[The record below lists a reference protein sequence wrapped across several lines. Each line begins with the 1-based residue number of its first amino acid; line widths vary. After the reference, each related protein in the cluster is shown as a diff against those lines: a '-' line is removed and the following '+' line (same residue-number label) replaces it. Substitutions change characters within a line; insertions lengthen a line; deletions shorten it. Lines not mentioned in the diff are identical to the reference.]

1 MGEVEMV
8 GLRMISERI
17 CFTYY
22 FEKCYFQ
29 SGDSRGF
36 FCFVCLFVPLQ
47 QLGNHTSVFFSFFFK
62 YLILLKCIKM
72 LMCFPY
78 TFENYFLIKRSP
90 VKKKILFKKSGREA
104 ALPLWNRLCILRAW
118 DLCKL
123 ENCCKDWVCLS
134 TESGSQDKLNK

>member
-29 SGDSRGF
+29 SGDSRVF
-36 FCFVCLFVPLQ
+36 FVSFVCLFPCSS
-47 QLGNHTSVFFSFFFK
+47 LGITLLFFFLFLK

-134 TESGSQDKLNK
+134 TESGS

>member
-29 SGDSRGF
+29 SGDSRVSLF
-36 FCFVCLFVPLQ
+36 RLFVCSLVVAWESHFC
-47 QLGNHTSVFFSFFFK
+47 FFSFFFK

-90 VKKKILFKKSGREA
+90 VKKKILFKKSEREA

-134 TESGSQDKLNK
+134 TESGS

>member
-1 MGEVEMV
+1 MREYVSHITLKSVIFSLGI
-8 GLRMISERI
+8 L
-17 CFTYY
+17 
-22 FEKCYFQ
+22 
-29 SGDSRGF
+29 GF
-36 FCFVCLFVPLQ
+36 FLFRLFVCSLVVAWELHFC
-47 QLGNHTSVFFSFFFK
+47 FFSFFFK

-134 TESGSQDKLNK
+134 TESGS